1 MNRICVCGSV
11 EHGLDFVIEGLIVK
25 VIDFD
30 GLEVL
35 LRIEVA
41 LGNQEG
47 LPQHQF
53 LS

>member
-1 MNRICVCGSV
+1 MCVGSV
-11 EHGLDFVIEGLIVK
+11 EHGLDFVIEGLIVE

-35 LRIEVA
+35 LRIKVA

-47 LPQHQF
+47 LPEH
-53 LS
+53 